1 MCKYFYFPSLLKG
14 FAKREILSLE
24 LIFLNKNLYEISL
37 LLIFFFLKSVLT
49 LLLLLSF
56 CSLEW

>member
-1 MCKYFYFPSLLKG
+1 MCKYLYFPSLLKG

-37 LLIFFFLKSVLT
+37 LLIFFLKKVCFDPIVAVI
-49 LLLLLSF
+49 LL
-56 CSLEW
+56 